1 MGLRCRRSRM
11 DGGTVVACKLLILLF
26 ACTAQVN
33 GQACNSGQFRC
44 GNGRC
49 IPAHWR
55 CDGAKD
61 CSDDTDELGCPHP
74 SCAASQFQCHSDGEC
89 IPRVWVCDDEEDCDD
104 GSDEHQQCPGRTCSS
119 QQMTCPTGQ
128 CIPNEYRCDRVRD
141 CPDGADESGCQ
152 YPVCEQLTC
161 ANGACYNT
169 NQRCD
174 GRVDCRDSSDEANCT
189 QRCLNTQF
197 QCANGECIPRS
208 FVCDHDDD
216 CGDQSDEHDCTYQT
230 CKGNFFTCPS
240 GRCIH
245 QSWVCDGDDDCEDN
259 ADENGCES
267 GHHECYP
274 GEWACPGSGHCIPIE
289 KLCDGTSDCPS
300 GEDETN
306 VTAGR
311 HCNISQCATLSCQH
325 RCHSSP
331 TGGICYCPQGY
342 VISSNDSRTCVDFD
356 DCKMWGVCDQ
366 MCEDRLGHHQCHCVE
381 GYVLE
386 QHRHCRANASSG
398 VASLIFSNG
407 RDLLIGD
414 IHGMSFRTLVQSQN
428 RGVAVGVDFHFY
440 LHRIFWTDTV
450 QDKVFSV
457 GIDGTNIQEVLNVS
471 VDTPENLAVDWVNN
485 KLYVVET
492 SVNRIDMVNLDGT
505 NRVTLITENL
515 GNPRGIALDPTV
527 GYLFFSDWD
536 SLSGDPK
543 VERAFMDGTNRQD
556 LIKTKLGW
564 PAGITLDIVS
574 KRIYWVDC
582 RFDYIETVTYD
593 GLQRKTIAHGG
604 AIIPHPYG
612 ISLFEH
618 NVFVTDWTRLAVM
631 KANKFSESNPQIIY
645 QSSLRPYGVTIYHA
659 LRQPYVRNPCGNT
672 NGGCDQVCVLSHRTD
687 NDGLGYR
694 CKCTLGFDLHPD
706 GRRCIAVRQFLLF
719 SSQLAVRGIPFN
731 LSTQED
737 VIIPVTGS
745 PSYFVGIDFY
755 AQEDTIFFSDTTKDI
770 IYKQKIDG
778 TGREILT
785 ANRVES
791 VEDLAFD
798 WISKNLY
805 WTDPRYRSISV
816 MRVVDKSRRAI
827 IQNLNNPRSIV
838 VHPVIGYIFWTDWY
852 RPAKIMRAWSDG
864 SHAMPIVN
872 TTLGWPNGL
881 ALDWGALRL
890 YWVDAFFDKIEHST
904 FDGLD
909 RRTLDRISQ
918 MTHPFGLTI
927 FQNYAYFTDWR
938 LGGIVRVRKT
948 DGGEMTIIR
957 RGINNVM
964 HVKSYDANAQTGSN
978 YCNRATNPNG
988 DCSHFCFPVPN
999 FQRVCGCPYGMKL
1012 SSNQLTCAED
1022 PSNEP
1027 PTLQCGSYSFSC
1039 NNGRC
1044 VPRYYRC
1051 DGVDDC
1057 HDNSDEQ
1064 HCGTLNNTCAASA
1077 FTCAHGQCIPGRWR
1091 CDRHNDCLDGSDE
1104 EHCPTPGP
1112 ASCPAGLYTCDNKQC
1127 IPRIW
1132 LCDTDNDCGDGSD
1145 EKNCN
1150 FTGTCDPGQFQCPDH
1165 RCIDPFYLCDGD
1177 RDCADGA
1184 DEVGCIYNCTASEFK
1199 CTSGDQCISNIYH
1212 CDGVF
1217 DCNDHSD
1224 EAGCP
1229 TRPPGMCHQNEFQCQ
1244 SDGTCI
1250 PNNWECDGHPDCM
1263 DGSDEHN
1270 GCLPM
1275 TCPPSLFRCDN
1286 GNCIYRAW
1294 ICDGDNDCRDMS
1306 DERDCPTQPFRCPS
1320 WQWQCPGHS
1329 ICVNLSSVCDDIPD
1343 CPNGADESPVCNQE
1357 SCSDNNA
1364 GCTHECIQGPFG
1376 AQCLCPFGYQ
1386 LTNDSKTCEDIN
1398 ECETPGFCSQH
1409 CYNERGSSRCW
1420 CDEGYILE
1428 GNGKTCKV
1436 AASGNLLLLVASR
1449 NQIVADNITSQGH
1462 NIYSLIRDGE
1472 QIVAIDFDSLSGRIF
1487 WSDIRQDKIWSA
1499 FQNGTDRK
1507 VVFDSGVTVTESI
1520 AVDWVGRNLYWT
1532 DYVLETIEVSKMDG
1546 NHRTVLI
1553 SENVTNPRG
1562 LVLDPRIDAH
1572 LMFWSDWGKNPR
1584 IERASMDGT
1593 NRTVIIKDKI
1603 YWPNGLAIDYPN
1615 KLLYFMD
1622 AYLDYI
1628 DFCDYDGNH
1637 RQQVVASDLI
1647 LRHPHAL
1654 SLFEDFVYWTDRHT
1668 HRVIRASK
1676 WHGGN
1681 QTVMIYNIH
1690 QPLGI
1695 VAVHPVKQPTS
1706 TNSCTSA
1713 PCSHLCLL
1721 SSSGPRFYSCACPS
1735 GWTLSSDFINCLRD
1749 EHPFLITVRTNI
1761 IYGISLNPEEKTND
1775 AMVPI
1780 AGIQNGYDADFDESE
1795 QFIYWVENPG
1805 EIHRVKSDGTNRTV
1819 FAPASVLGSPVS
1831 LALDWISR
1839 NLYYTNPRTHSIEVL
1854 TLQGET
1860 RYRKS
1865 LITDDGTSLGVGIPI
1880 GITIDP
1886 VHGKMY
1892 WTDGGTDSGIPA
1904 KVASANMDGSQ
1915 IKTLFT
1921 GNLDHVEFITIDIK
1935 EQKLYWAVTST
1946 GVIERG
1952 NVDGSS
1958 RMIVVFHLS
1967 HPWGIAVYDSFL
1979 YYTDQD
1985 YEVIERVDKS
1995 TGANKV
2001 ALRDNVPN
2009 LRCLRVYYRDN
2020 SAGSSNG
2027 CSNNM
2032 DTCQQICLPIPGG
2045 LFSCACATGFK
2056 LNPDNRTCSPYNS
2069 FIVVS
2074 MLTAIKGFSLEAS
2087 DHSEAMVPMAG
2098 RGRNALHVDVHVP
2111 SGFIYWCDFSSTVAS
2126 QNGIRRIKPDGSY
2139 FRNVITNG
2147 IGQNGVRGIAVDWV
2161 AGNLYFTNAF
2171 VTETLIEVLRINS
2184 TYRRVLLKTTVDMP
2198 RHIVVDPKN
2207 RYLFWADYGQNPKI
2221 ERAFLDCTNR
2231 TVLVSEGIVTP
2242 RGLAVDHSNGYI
2254 YWVDDSLDII
2264 ARINQEGGDTEMV
2277 RYGSRYPTPYGITI
2291 FENTM
2296 IWVDRNLK
2304 KVYQASKEPGN
2315 TDPPRVIR
2323 DNINWLRDVTVFNPQ
2338 FQPQLPEEVNH
2349 NPCLEN
2355 YGGCS
2360 HLCFALPGLQAP
2372 KCGCSFGELESDG
2385 KRCAISTE
2393 NYLIFAMENSL
2404 RSIYLDP
2411 ENHSPPFRKL
2421 NVPRTAVAL
2430 DFDSINNRI
2439 YFTQSSTSASGQIS
2453 YVSLL
2458 SGATSPTVIAT
2469 DVGIPDGIA
2478 FDWINSRVYYSD
2490 YLNQTISSMAVDG
2503 SNRTVVAR
2511 VPRPRA
2517 IVLDPC
2523 RGYMYWTDWST
2534 NAKIERATLGGNFRI
2549 HIVNTSL
2556 VWPNG
2561 LTLDYD
2567 EDWLYWA
2574 DANLQ
2579 KIERSSLTGANREVI
2594 ISTAI
2599 HPFAM
2604 TVYDQHIYWT
2614 DWNTRTI
2621 YRANKYDGSEQI
2633 VMIMNLP
2640 LRPMDIHVLV
2650 KSRQQQCPNP
2660 CSQFNGGCSHIC
2672 APGPN
2677 GAECQCPSE
2686 GRWYL
2691 ANGNKHCIT
2700 DNGTRCEGVQFTCLN
2715 GRCISERWKCDNDND
2730 CGDGSD
2736 ELESVCAF
2744 HTCQPTAFTCGNGR
2758 CVPYHY
2764 RCDHYNDC
2772 GDNSDEAGCLFRT
2785 CDTNTEFACNNGRCI
2800 SLEYV
2805 CNGINNCYDNGTTD
2819 ERNCPDRTC
2828 QSGFTKC
2835 QDTNICIP
2843 RTYLCD
2849 GDNDC
2854 GDMSDE
2860 SPTHCVSLTCTSS
2873 EFRCTSG
2880 RCIPAHWYCDQGVD
2894 CADGSDEPSSCVS
2907 HVRTC
2912 SVDQFRC
2919 DDGRCIPR
2927 TWICD
2932 GDNDCGDMSDEDHRH
2947 NCANRNC
2954 TRSEFTCVNNQPPL
2968 RRCIPRAWICDGDAD
2983 CNDAYDEHQNCTRRS
2998 CTENE
3003 FTCGNGLCIRNS
3015 YRCDRRNDCGD
3026 SSDERGCVYPPC
3038 QQYQFTCQNG
3048 RCISKAYLC
3057 DGDNDCGDLS
3067 DELEHLCTTPEAT
3080 CPPHQ
3085 FKCDNGNCIE
3095 MMHICNHLD
3104 DCGDNSDEKG
3114 CGINEC
3120 NDPSISG
3127 CDHNCTDTQTSF
3139 YCTCLPG
3146 YKLMSDKKT
3155 CDDID
3160 ECNETPS
3167 VCSQMCENTAG
3178 SYICKCARGYI
3189 REPDGKRCR
3198 QNSNISPYLIFSNRY
3213 YLRNLTADG
3222 QSYSLIL
3229 QGLGM
3234 AVALDFDRV
3243 EKRLYWIDLERQVIE
3258 RMFLNGT
3265 NKETVINSNLPAGEG
3280 LAVDWVARKLYW
3292 LDAYLNCLFVANL
3305 DGRFR
3310 RKLAEHCVDSN
3321 NTFCFQYPRGIV
3333 LHPKYGQ
3340 VYWTDWADRP
3350 YIGRV
3355 GMDGTNKTVIIST
3368 KLSWPNGITIDYTN
3382 DKLYWSDAH
3391 LSYIEFSDLEG
3402 RHRHTV
3408 FDGTLPHPFAVTIF
3422 EDTIF
3427 WTDWNTRTVEKG
3439 NKYNG
3444 SGRMVLV
3451 NTTHRPF
3458 DIHVYHPY
3466 RQPIVNNPCGTNN
3479 GGCSHLCLIK
3489 AGGQGFTCECPDN
3502 FQTLQL
3508 GSVTHCLPMCS
3519 STQFLCGDSE
3529 RCIPIWWKCD
3539 GQRDCRDGSDEP
3551 STCPQRYCQLG
3562 QFQCSD
3568 GNCTNPHFLCNA
3580 LRECP
3585 DGSDEDHVLCVNHQ
3599 CETHQWQCANK
3610 RCIPEAWQCD
3620 TEDDCG
3626 DNSDEDSAH
3635 CASRTCLPG
3644 QFKCDNGRCIPQSW
3658 KCDVDNDCGDH
3669 SDEPIHECMGPDYLC
3684 DNHTDFSCRTNYRC
3698 VPRWALCN
3706 GYDDCRDNSDEQGC
3720 EELTCNPLGDFRC
3733 NNHHCIPLRWK
3744 CDAYDDCGDGSDEQ
3758 NCTPREC
3765 SESEFRCDNQRCI
3778 PSRWICDHDND
3789 CEDNSD
3795 ERDCELR
3802 TCHPGFFQCT
3812 SGHCVPERF
3821 KCDGSADCLDFSD
3834 EASCPTRYPN
3844 GTYCAATMFECK
3856 NHVCIQPF
3864 WKCDGD
3870 DDCGDGSDEE
3880 LHLCLDNPCEPPFRF
3895 RCENNRCIYS
3905 HELCNQED
3913 DCGDGSDEKEE
3924 RCTNPTTKPCTE
3936 DEFKCGNGHCIPLSY
3951 VCDDFDDCG
3960 NHFDET
3966 GCNPGAERTCAE
3978 NICEHNCTNLK
3989 EGGFICSCR
3998 PGYNASAIDRNSCID
4013 INECEQ
4019 FGVCPQDCKNSKG
4032 SYECICA
4039 DGFRSV
4045 GDHEGKQCAA
4055 NGNPPLLLLPDNVRI
4070 RKYNLSSE
4078 QYSDYLDNQEHIQA
4092 IDYDWDPEGIGLSVI
4107 YYTVL
4112 GQGSDFGAIKRA
4124 YIPTFDSSGN
4134 NPVKEVDL
4142 NLRYIVRP
4150 DGIAVDW
4157 VGRHIYWSD
4166 ASTNRIEVA
4175 KLDGRYRK
4183 WLVSSQLDQPAA
4195 VVVNPKLGFM
4205 YWTDWGRQPKI
4216 ERAWMDGQQ
4225 RQTLV
4230 SNDLGWPTGLSID
4243 YLNNDR
4249 IYWSDSK
4256 ENIIESMK
4264 HDGTDRRLVSAGVG
4278 NPYSLDVFEGH
4289 LYWTSK
4295 EKGEVWKEDK
4305 FGRGDRVK
4313 VLTVNPWLTQVRI
4326 YHQHRYN
4333 HSVPNVCK
4341 DICSHL
4347 CLLRPGGYTCSCPE
4361 GTRFVE
4367 GSSTEC
4373 DAAIESP
4380 PTMPPAC
4387 RCMYGGTCYVDESGL
4402 PKCKCLNGYTG
4413 NYCELGFSRGM
4424 PPGTTA
4430 VAVLLT
4436 IVLILLIGA
4445 LAIGVF
4451 FNYKRTGSLLP
4462 SLPKL
4467 PSLSSL
4473 VKSTENGSGVTFRSG
4488 ADVSMDIGVSGF
4500 GPDSA
4505 IDRAMQL
4512 NENFAVEAGKQPII
4526 FENPMY
4532 AARDSVVNV
4541 DQQAPV
4547 TEFRNEENPNYE
4559 NPISSSEI
4567 VVDEKQPSTSAE
4579 ATQATEAAQESKW
4592 NFFKRKLKQSTNF
4605 ENPIYAEMEKE
4616 QQEITPAIPPPS
4628 PPIAADIIQRKDQ
4641 TPAYIATEDTFKDT
4655 ANLVKEDSEV

>member
-4424 PPGTTA
+4424 PPGTT

>member
-1 MGLRCRRSRM
+1 M
-11 DGGTVVACKLLILLF
+11 DLGTASACTLLILLI

-33 GQACNSGQFRC
+33 CQACDSGQFRC

-61 CSDDTDELGCPHP
+61 CSDDTDEAGCPHP
-74 SCAASQFQCHSDGEC
+74 SCEASQFQCHSDGEC
-89 IPRVWVCDDEEDCDD
+89 IPRAWVCDDEEDCDD

-119 QQMTCPTGQ
+119 QQMTCPNGQ

-141 CPDGADESGCQ
+141 CPDGADERGCQ

-169 NQRCD
+169 NQQCD
-174 GRVDCRDSSDEANCT
+174 GKIDCRDSSDEVNCT
-189 QRCLNTQF
+189 QRCLNSQF
-197 QCANGECIPRS
+197 QCANGECIPRP

-216 CGDQSDEHDCTYQT
+216 CGDRSDEHDCNYQT
-230 CKGNFFTCPS
+230 CRGNFFTCPS

-259 ADENGCES
+259 EDENGCES

-289 KLCDGTSDCPS
+289 KLCDGTSDCPF
-300 GEDETN
+300 GGDETN

-342 VISSNDSRTCVDFD
+342 IINSNDSRTCVDFD

-366 MCEDRLGHHQCHCVE
+366 LCEDRIGHHQCHCVE

-386 QHRHCRANASSG
+386 QHRHCRANISSG

-457 GIDGTNIQEVLNVS
+457 DIDGANIQEVLNVS
-471 VDTPENLAVDWVNN
+471 VDAPENLAVDWVNN

-515 GNPRGIALDPTV
+515 GNPRGIALDPTI

-574 KRIYWVDC
+574 KRVYWVDC

-604 AIIPHPYG
+604 SIIPHPYG

-618 NVFVTDWTRLAVM
+618 NVFFTDWTRLAVM

-659 LRQPYVRNPCGNT
+659 LRQPYVRNPCGNN

-694 CKCTLGFDLHPD
+694 CKCILGFDLHVD

-755 AQEDTIFFSDTTKDI
+755 AQEDTIFFSDTTKDM

-816 MRVVDKSRRAI
+816 MKLADKSRRAI
-827 IQNLNNPRSIV
+827 VQNLNNPRSIV
-838 VHPVIGYIFWTDWY
+838 VHPVI
-852 RPAKIMRAWSDG
+852 
-864 SHAMPIVN
+864 
-872 TTLGWPNGL
+872 
-881 ALDWGALRL
+881 GALRL
-890 YWVDAFFDKIEHST
+890 YWVDAFFDKIEHSS

-909 RRTLDRISQ
+909 RRTLERINQ

-927 FQNYAYFTDWR
+927 FENYAYFTDWR

-964 HVKSYDANAQTGSN
+964 HVKSYDANVQTGSN

-999 FQRVCGCPYGMKL
+999 YQRVCGCPYGMKL
-1012 SSNQLTCAED
+1012 SSNHLTCVED

-1064 HCGTLNNTCAASA
+1064 HCGTPNNTCAASA

-1112 ASCPAGLYTCDNKQC
+1112 SSCPESLYTCDNNQC

-1165 RCIDPFYLCDGD
+1165 RCIDPFYVCDGD

-1184 DEVGCIYNCTASEFK
+1184 DEVDCIYNCTASEFK
-1199 CTSGDQCISNIYH
+1199 CASGDQCISNIYH

-1329 ICVNLSSVCDDIPD
+1329 ICVNLSAVCDDIPD

-1357 SCSDNNA
+1357 SCTDNNA

-1409 CYNERGSSRCW
+1409 CFNERGSSRCW

-1436 AASGNLLLLVASR
+1436 AASGNLLLLVTSR
-1449 NQIVADNITSQGH
+1449 NQIVVDNITSQGQ

-1472 QIVAIDFDSLSGRIF
+1472 HIVAIDFDSLSGRIF

-1593 NRTVIIKDKI
+1593 NRTVIIRDKI

-1637 RQQVVASDLI
+1637 RRQVVASDLI

-1654 SLFEDFVYWTDRHT
+1654 TVFEDFVYWTDRHT
-1668 HRVIRASK
+1668 HRVIRANK
-1676 WHGGN
+1676 WHGKN

-1695 VAVHPVKQPTS
+1695 VAVHPIKQPSS
-1706 TNSCTSA
+1706 TNSCASA

-1735 GWTLSSDFINCLRD
+1735 GWTLSSDSINCLRD
-1749 EHPFLITVRTNI
+1749 EQPFLITVRMNI

-1780 AGIQNGYDADFDESE
+1780 AGIQNGYDVDFDDSE

-1819 FAPASVLGSPVS
+1819 FAPASVLGSPIS

-1839 NLYYTNPRTHSIEVL
+1839 NLYYTNPGTQSIEVL
-1854 TLQGET
+1854 TLQGER
-1860 RYRKS
+1860 RYRKT
-1865 LITDDGTSLGVGIPI
+1865 LITNDGTSLAVGLPV

-1886 VHGKMY
+1886 ANGKLY
-1892 WTDGGTDSGIPA
+1892 WTDRGTESGIPA

-1921 GNLDHVEFITIDIK
+1921 GNLDHLEFITIDIK

-1952 NVDGSS
+1952 NVDGTN

-1967 HPWGIAVYDSFL
+1967 HPWGIAVHDSFL
-1979 YYTDQD
+1979 YYTDKD

-2020 SAGSSNG
+2020 AAGSSNG
-2027 CSNNM
+2027 CSNNVNA
-2032 DTCQQICLPIPGG
+2032 CQQICLPIPGG

-2087 DHSEAMVPMAG
+2087 DHSEAMVPLAG
-2098 RGRNALHVDVHVP
+2098 QGRNALHVDVHMP
-2111 SGFIYWCDFSSTVAS
+2111 SGFIYWCDFSSTVRS
-2126 QNGIRRIKPDGSY
+2126 QNAIRRIKPDGSS
-2139 FRNVITNG
+2139 FRNIITNG
-2147 IGQNGVRGIAVDWV
+2147 IGRNGVRGIAIDWV

-2171 VTETLIEVLRINS
+2171 VTETFIEVLRINS

-2198 RHIVVDPKN
+2198 RHLVVDPKN

-2264 ARINQEGGDTEMV
+2264 ARISHEGGDTEMI

-2291 FENTM
+2291 FGDSM
-2296 IWVDRNLK
+2296 IWVDRNLRK
-2304 KVYQASKEPGN
+2304 IYQASKEPGN

-2323 DNINWLRDVTVFNPQ
+2323 DNIDWLRDVTIFNAQ
-2338 FQPQLPEEVNH
+2338 FQPRLPEQVNY

-2355 YGGCS
+2355 NGGCS
-2360 HLCFALPGLQAP
+2360 HLCFALPGQQAP
-2372 KCGCSFGELESDG
+2372 KCGCAFGELESDG
-2385 KRCAISTE
+2385 KSCAISTE
-2393 NYLIFAMENSL
+2393 NYLIFASENSL
-2404 RSIYLDP
+2404 RSISLDP
-2411 ENHSPPFRKL
+2411 ENHSPPFRTL
-2421 NVPRTAVAL
+2421 IVPRTAVAL
-2430 DFDSINNRI
+2430 DYDSINNRI
-2439 YFTQSSTSASGQIS
+2439 YFTQSSTSNGRIS

-2458 SGATSPTVIAT
+2458 AGVTSPTVIAT

-2478 FDWINSRVYYSD
+2478 FDWINSRIYYSD
-2490 YLNQTISSMAVDG
+2490 FMNQTINSIAVDG
-2503 SNRTVVAR
+2503 SNHTVVAR

-2579 KIERSSLTGANREVI
+2579 KIERSSLTGTNREVI
-2594 ISTAI
+2594 VSTAI

-2614 DWNTRTI
+2614 DLSTRTI
-2621 YRANKYDGSEQI
+2621 YRANKYDGSEQT
-2633 VMIMNLP
+2633 VMITNLL

-2650 KSRQQQCPNP
+2650 KSRQRQCPNP

-2672 APGPN
+2672 VPGPN
-2677 GAECQCPSE
+2677 GAECQCPSG

-2691 ANGNKHCIT
+2691 ANSNKHCIT
-2700 DNGTRCEGVQFTCLN
+2700 DNGTRCDGVQFTCLN

-2785 CDTNTEFACNNGRCI
+2785 CDSNTEFACNNGRCI

-2835 QDTNICIP
+2835 QNTNICIP

-2860 SPTHCVSLTCTSS
+2860 SPTHCVSLTCTSN

-2894 CADGSDEPSSCVS
+2894 CADGSDEPPSCGL
-2907 HVRTC
+2907 VRTC

-2919 DDGRCIPR
+2919 DDGRCIPN

-2932 GDNDCGDMSDEDHRH
+2932 GDNDCGDMSDEDQRH
-2947 NCANRNC
+2947 NCAARNC
-2954 TRSEFTCVNNQPPL
+2954 TRSEFTCVNNRPPL

-2983 CNDAYDEHQNCTRRS
+2983 CSDAYDEHQNCTRRN

-3003 FTCGNGLCIRNS
+3003 FTCANGLCIRNS
-3015 YRCDRRNDCGD
+3015 YRCDRHNDCGD

-3048 RCISKAYLC
+3048 QCISKVYLC

-3095 MMHICNHLD
+3095 MMQICNHLD

-3127 CDHNCTDTQTSF
+3127 CDHNCTDTRTSF

-3155 CDDID
+3155 CDDVD

-3265 NKETVINSNLPAGEG
+3265 NKETIINSNLPAGEG

-3292 LDAYLNCLFVANL
+3292 LDAYLNCLSVANL

-3310 RKLAEHCVDSN
+3310 RRLAEHCMDSN

-3340 VYWTDWADRP
+3340 VYWTDWADQP

-3368 KLSWPNGITIDYTN
+3368 KLAWPNGITIDYTN

-3408 FDGTLPHPFAVTIF
+3408 LDGTLPHPFAITIF
-3422 EDTIF
+3422 EDTLF

-3502 FQTLQL
+3502 FQTLQI
-3508 GSVTHCLPMCS
+3508 GSATHCLPMCS
-3519 STQFLCGDSE
+3519 STQFLCADSE
-3529 RCIPIWWKCD
+3529 RCIPISWKCD

-3551 STCPQRYCQLG
+3551 STCPQRYCQIG
-3562 QFQCSD
+3562 QFQCND

-3580 LRECP
+3580 VRDCP
-3585 DGSDEDHVLCVNHQ
+3585 DGSDEEHVLCVNHQ
-3599 CETHQWQCANK
+3599 CEIHQWQCANK

-3669 SDEPIHECMGPDYLC
+3669 SDEPIHECMGPDYRC
-3684 DNHTDFSCRTNYRC
+3684 NNHTDFSCKTNYRC
-3698 VPRWALCN
+3698 IPQWAVCN

-3720 EELTCNPLGDFRC
+3720 EEMTCNPLGDFRC

-3744 CDAYDDCGDGSDEQ
+3744 CDAFDDCGDGSDEQ

-3802 TCHPGFFQCT
+3802 TCHPGYFQCT
-3812 SGHCVPERF
+3812 SGHCVPEQF

-3834 EASCPTRYPN
+3834 EATCPTRYPN
-3844 GTYCAATMFECK
+3844 GTYCSATMFECK
-3856 NHVCIQPF
+3856 NHVCIQPL

-3870 DDCGDGSDEE
+3870 DDCGDSSDEE
-3880 LHLCLDNPCEPPFRF
+3880 LHLCLDNPCNPPFRF

-3913 DCGDGSDEKEE
+3913 DCGDGSDEKPEH
-3924 RCTNPTTKPCTE
+3924 CMNSTTKPCVE

-3951 VCDDFDDCG
+3951 VCDNFDDCG

-3966 GCNPGAERTCAE
+3966 GCNPGAERTCDE
-3978 NICEHNCTNLK
+3978 NICEHNCTHLK

-3998 PGYNASAIDRNSCID
+3998 PGYSAGPVDRNSCVD

-4055 NGNPPLLLLPDNVRI
+4055 DGNPPILLLPDNVRI

-4092 IDYDWDPEGIGLSVI
+4092 IDYDWDPEGIGLSII

-4112 GQGSDFGAIKRA
+4112 GQGSVFGSIKRA

-4142 NLRYIVRP
+4142 NLKYIVRP

-4183 WLVSSQLDQPAA
+4183 WLISTQLDQPAA

-4205 YWTDWGRQPKI
+4205 YWTDWGSQPKI

-4225 RQTLV
+4225 RQTLI
-4230 SNDLGWPTGLSID
+4230 SDDLGWPTGLSID

-4249 IYWSDSK
+4249 IYWCDSK

-4264 HDGTDRRLVSAGVG
+4264 HDGTDRRLVSSGVG

-4305 FGRGDRVK
+4305 FGRGERVK

-4326 YHQHRYN
+4326 YHEHRYN
-4333 HSVPNVCK
+4333 HSVRNICK
-4341 DICSHL
+4341 DVCSHL

-4367 GSSTEC
+4367 GSSTQC

-4387 RCMYGGTCYVDESGL
+4387 RCMYGGTCYIDESGH
-4402 PKCKCLNGYTG
+4402 PKCKCPTGYTG
-4413 NYCELGFSRGM
+4413 SYCELGLSRGM
-4424 PPGTTA
+4424 PAGTTA

-4436 IVLILLIGA
+4436 ILLILLIGA
-4445 LAIGVF
+4445 LVIGGF

-4488 ADVSMDIGVSGF
+4488 ADVSMEIGVSGF

-4505 IDRAMQL
+4505 IDRAMQM
-4512 NENFAVEAGKQPII
+4512 NENFAVETGKQPII

-4532 AARDSVVNV
+4532 AARDSIVNV

-4547 TEFRNEENPNYE
+4547 TEFRNEDNPNYE

-4579 ATQATEAAQESKW
+4579 ATQESKW

-4616 QQEITPAIPPPS
+4616 QQEVTAAVPPPS
-4628 PPIAADIIQRKDQ
+4628 PSLNTDITQRKDQ
-4641 TPAYIATEDTFKDT
+4641 TPAYVATEDTFQDT